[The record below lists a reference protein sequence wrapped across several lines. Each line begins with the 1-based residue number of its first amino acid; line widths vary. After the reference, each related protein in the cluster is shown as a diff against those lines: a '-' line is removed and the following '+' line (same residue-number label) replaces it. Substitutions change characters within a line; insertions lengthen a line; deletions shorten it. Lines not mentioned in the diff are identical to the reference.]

1 MALNG
6 SVLASPDS
14 YSSPI
19 LEIFD
24 PGPNGL
30 DEPPIE
36 LLEAE
41 LPAVNDGQVQLGD
54 LVSRVVQ
61 ACYAELTEMAETSVV
76 PFTLLRSCP
85 HVLCSLYPQPLVFL
99 ACRTAL
105 GSASW
110 LTSWLPGRSRW

>member
-6 SVLASPDS
+6 SVLASDS
-14 YSSPI
+14 YTSPI
-19 LEIFD
+19 LEVFD
-24 PGPNGL
+24 PGPNGF

-41 LPAVNDGQVQLGD
+41 LPVVDDGQVQLGD

-61 ACYAELTEMAETSVV
+61 ACYAELTEMAETSVAS
-76 PFTLLRSCP
+76 FTRLRIHP
-85 HVLCSLYPQPLVFL
+85 HVLTTYPEPLVFL

-110 LTSWLPGRSRW
+110 LTSWLPGRNRW